1 MCKNAERGH
10 TVSPDTSAI
19 GSSCGV
25 KRGVNYTRRL
35 IGRLVP
41 VGQAVQ
47 WPWGRSKQRLPLVP
61 NTNEMP
67 PSGDSLASRLGR

>member
-1 MCKNAERGH
+1 MCKNAQRGH

-25 KRGVNYTRRL
+25 KRGVNYTRGL

-41 VGQAVQ
+41 VGASSAVALGAEQ
-47 WPWGRSKQRLPLVP
+47 TAAAFSTKYKRDATLWGLP
-61 NTNEMP
+61 
-67 PSGDSLASRLGR
+67 SF